1 MNRTVLA
8 TAVLG
13 TMLAAAVP
21 VFAQGGPGGPGGG
34 PGGPGGPGPRFE
46 RMCENLDARVAG
58 MLAFAET
65 RLRITDAQRPVW
77 DNFAQAVK
85 NSESPMKQRCENPE
99 AFTRPATLPERAQRM
114 EEMMTARLEQ
124 VRQIRPALDQLYAGF
139 SDEQKKTADEMMERM
154 MRHGPGG
161 FGEFGH
167 GPRHGRGHGHGHG
180 DGPRGDRGPM

>member
-1 MNRTVLA
+1 MKRTVLA

-21 VFAQGGPGGPGGG
+21 VFAQGGPE
-34 PGGPGGPGPRFE
+34 GGPGGPGPRFE

-65 RLRITDAQRPVW
+65 RLKITDAQRAAW

-85 NSESPMKQRCENPE
+85 NSEGPMKQRCENPE

-167 GPRHGRGHGHGHG
+167 GPRHRHGHGHDHG
-180 DGPRGDRGPM
+180 DGPRGERGRM